1 MTAHASSQ
9 SYGDLLLANLTQAK
23 AARAAARET
32 SMSAA
37 ARTALRTYQ
46 SARLEASYTD
56 LLASPRYHDAARFF
70 LDDLYGP
77 KEFAQR
83 DEDIARI
90 VPTLVKLLPAAAV
103 ATLAQAIELDA
114 LSETLDA
121 ALLAQ
126 LNGAVPSA
134 ATYAPAYAA
143 CANRP
148 LRGRQLVITTELG
161 ASLNRLTKVPLL
173 LTTLKMMS
181 VPARAAGLGQ
191 LQRFLERGFSAFKKM
206 GDASD
211 FVATVVGRERAMMEQ
226 WFAASQ
232 KPHAPHAHPESLL

>member
-1 MTAHASSQ
+1 MPVHPSPHA
-9 SYGDLLLANLTQAK
+9 YGERLLANLTQAK
-23 AARAAARET
+23 AARAAARST
-32 SMSAA
+32 ASAA
-37 ARTALRTYQ
+37 AARVRLRTYPA
-46 SARLEASYTD
+46 ARLEASYTD

-83 DEDIARI
+83 DEDLARI
-90 VPTLVKLLPAAAV
+90 VPTLVKLLPAAAM

-121 ALLAQ
+121 ALLNA
-126 LNGAVPSA
+126 LAGAAPNEQ
-134 ATYAPAYAA
+134 TYAIAYAA

-148 LRGRQLVITTELG
+148 MRERQLAITTELG

-181 VPARAAGLGQ
+181 MPARAAGLGQ
-191 LQRFLERGFSAFKKM
+191 LQSFLERGFSAFKKI
-206 GDASD
+206 
-211 FVATVVGRERAMMEQ
+211 F
-226 WFAASQ
+226 
-232 KPHAPHAHPESLL
+232 SLVCCILCKIFYFLTSITGYNIADLIHDTG